1 VGRLLKKQKIYLD
14 TSAVSHLDAPDT
26 PEKMAETLMF
36 WDMLKENDYQIII
49 SNITVAEI
57 TKCTEPKRS
66 FLFEKLNELDYEI
79 IEENDE
85 ALALAEK
92 YLEYGVLKSKSMDD
106 LRHISVATVTECKY
120 IISWNFKHFVNVK
133 VINKV
138 QSVNKL
144 LNYNEIM
151 IIPPTMLMG
160 GEEDE

>member
-1 VGRLLKKQKIYLD
+1 MKKQKIYLD
-14 TSAVSHLDAPDT
+14 TSAISYLDASDT
-26 PEKMAETLMF
+26 PEKMADTLMF
-36 WDMLKENDYQIII
+36 WEVLKKNDFQVII

-57 TKCTEPKRS
+57 TKCSEPKRS
-66 FLFEKLNELDYEI
+66 FLFEKISEIEHEI

-85 ALALAEK
+85 TLTLAEN

-106 LRHISVATVTECKY
+106 LRHISIATVIECKF

-133 VINKV
+133 TINKV

-151 IIPPTMLMG
+151 IIPPTMLTG